1 MHNLLLT
8 GAKGFIGNYFLK
20 KYSDKYSI
28 NIFSFRNDSLTTL
41 DLAQVDTVIH
51 LSALVHQMGG
61 ATTEEY
67 ERINITQTLDLA
79 HKAKK
84 SGVKHFIFMSSIK
97 ACGEES
103 SSVYSEN
110 SQCNPE
116 DEYGKS
122 KLKAEILLQKLE
134 DKNFRFSVIRTPIV
148 YGYGVKA
155 NIKNLISLVRKTILL
170 PFASISNRRSMVYI
184 GNLCHLLDVVVQ
196 KRQSAIFLA
205 ADDLPLS
212 TTRLMELIA
221 KELNIKL
228 YLVKIPFFAT
238 LLKGVKPSFYK
249 RLYESLE
256 VDNSVTKKSLE
267 LTNLY
272 TVEEGIHYMIHGEE
286 QG

>member
-1 MHNLLLT
+1 MSNLLIT
-8 GAKGFIGNYFLK
+8 GANGFVGRYFVQ
-20 KYSDKYSI
+20 KYTPKYSI
-28 NIFSFRNDSLTTL
+28 KQFSFRDDELS
-41 DLAQVDTVIH
+41 DLNLSEVETVIH

-61 ATTEEY
+61 ATPEEY
-67 ERINITQTLDLA
+67 ERINVTQTLELA
-79 HKAKK
+79 QKAKK

-97 ACGEES
+97 ACGEENS
-103 SSVYSEN
+103 GVYREN

-122 KLKAEILLQKLE
+122 KLKAEMSLEKLE
-134 DKNFRFSVIRTPIV
+134 DKNFRVSIIRTPIV

-155 NIKNLISLVRKTILL
+155 NIKNLISLVRKTLLL
-170 PFASISNRRSMVYI
+170 PFASINNRRSMVYI
-184 GNLCHLLDVVVQ
+184 GNLCHMLDVVVQ

-205 ADDLPLS
+205 ADDSPLS
-212 TTRLMELIA
+212 TTNLIELIA
-221 KELNIKL
+221 KELNKKL

-249 RLYESLE
+249 RLFESLE

>member
-1 MHNLLLT
+1 MNLLIT
-8 GAKGFIGNYFLK
+8 GASGFVGQYFVK
-20 KYSDKYSI
+20 KYTQKYSI
-28 NIFSFRNDSLTTL
+28 KQFSFRDHELGNLNLSKVE
-41 DLAQVDTVIH
+41 AVIH

-61 ATTEEY
+61 ATKEEY
-67 ERINITQTLDLA
+67 ERVNVTQTLELA
-79 HKAKK
+79 QKAKT

-103 SSVYSEN
+103 SSAYSEN

-122 KLKAEILLQKLE
+122 KLKAEISLQKLE
-134 DKNFRFSVIRTPIV
+134 DENFRVSVIRTPIV

-155 NIKNLISLVRKTILL
+155 NIKNLISLVRKTLLL
-170 PFASISNRRSMVYI
+170 PFASINNRRSMVYI

-205 ADDLPLS
+205 ADDQPLS
-212 TTRLMELIA
+212 TTRLIELIA
-221 KELNIKL
+221 KELNKKL
-228 YLVKIPFFAT
+228 FLVKIPLFAT
-238 LLKGVKPSFYK
+238 LLKVMKPSFYK

-286 QG
+286 